1 MAKQNANSAVN
12 DMQSLFNPQGYQ
24 DMFKTWASMNERM
37 ASLVV
42 EAGTR
47 ATDIGSATAKETFA
61 NVRELTQVRN
71 EPAEYGKAYT
81 DFIQKQT
88 ELFTRTAQSYANE
101 TQKIGSETADLTS
114 KAGEEITDKVAA
126 NGEAAAQKVRSATEK
141 AA

>member
-1 MAKQNANSAVN
+1 MTKQNANSAAT

-24 DMFKTWASMNERM
+24 DMFKTWATMNQRM

-47 ATDIGSATAKETFA
+47 ATDVGSATAKEAFA

-71 EPAEYGKAYT
+71 EPAAYGKAYT
-81 DFIQKQT
+81 DFMQKQA
-88 ELFTRTAQSYANE
+88 ELFTRTAQAYANE

-126 NGEAAAQKVRSATEK
+126 NGEAAA
-141 AA
+141 

>member
-1 MAKQNANSAVN
+1 MTKQNAKSAAN
-12 DMQSLFNPQGYQ
+12 DMQSLFDPQGYQ
-24 DMFKTWASMNERM
+24 DMFKTWASINGRM

-81 DFIQKQT
+81 DFMQKQT
-88 ELFTRTAQSYANE
+88 ELFTRTAQAYANE

-114 KAGEEITDKVAA
+114 KAGGRDHRQ
-126 NGEAAAQKVRSATEK
+126 GCR
-141 AA
+141 

>member
-1 MAKQNANSAVN
+1 MTKQNAKSAAN
-12 DMQSLFNPQGYQ
+12 DMQSLFDPQGYQ
-24 DMFKTWASMNERM
+24 DMFKTWASINGRM

-81 DFIQKQT
+81 DFMQKQT
-88 ELFTRTAQSYANE
+88 ELFTRTAQAYANE
-101 TQKIGSETADLTS
+101 TQKIGSETVDLAS
-114 KAGEEITDKVAA
+114 KAGEEITGKVAA
-126 NGEAAAQKVRSATEK
+126 KS
-141 AA
+141 

>member
-101 TQKIGSETADLTS
+101 TQKIGSETVDLAS
-114 KAGEEITDKVAA
+114 KAGEEITGKVAA
-126 NGEAAAQKVRSATEK
+126 KS
-141 AA
+141 

>member
-1 MAKQNANSAVN
+1 MTKQNAKSAAN

-24 DMFKTWASMNERM
+24 DMFKTWASINGRM

-81 DFIQKQT
+81 DFMQKQT
-88 ELFTRTAQSYANE
+88 ELFTRTAQAYANE
-101 TQKIGSETADLTS
+101 TQKVGSETVDLAS
-114 KAGEEITDKVAA
+114 KAGEEITGKVAA
-126 NGEAAAQKVRSATEK
+126 KS
-141 AA
+141 